1 MEKEQHKNKTIKL
14 KYMALK
20 KKKEKIK
27 IMGTSYKVDIPISDT
42 LKAMSDALRSH
53 EVALLT
59 WVHKD
64 YESKDRFTDEEVEG
78 FRDSLRDYCGQIPES
93 ENILKRMEE
102 LDKQLEEDQNK
113 VKPPKDW
120 KDEVIENEKNEW
132 SGGKLNSNQE
142 KEIQNKQEKDTGAKD

>member
-1 MEKEQHKNKTIKL
+1 MTV
-14 KYMALK
+14 K
-20 KKKEKIK
+20 KKKEKVK
-27 IMGTSYKVDIPISDT
+27 IMGKRYKVEVPISDT

-64 YESKDRFTDEEVEG
+64 YTAKDKFSKKDIKG
-78 FRDSLRDYCGQIPES
+78 FRDSLSEYCLQIPEA

-102 LDKQLEEDQNK
+102 LDKQLEEDIKNK
-113 VKPPKDW
+113 
-120 KDEVIENEKNEW
+120 EK
-132 SGGKLNSNQE
+132 QE